1 MLLTKAQSVVKEA
14 SEMNV
19 STVSFESSDFVEGQ
33 TVRVKSRGRG
43 NLVSQPIPGIWVV
56 AFSEM
61 QGCGYV
67 FESDLSAV

>member
-1 MLLTKAQSVVKEA
+1 MQLTDEQPANADLQA
-14 SEMNV
+14 SPLAN
-19 STVSFESSDFVEGQ
+19 TLVEGQ
-33 TVRVKSRGRG
+33 TVRINNRGRG

-67 FESDLSAV
+67 FESELSAV

>member
-1 MLLTKAQSVVKEA
+1 MLLTKDQPTVKQA
-14 SEMNV
+14 SE
-19 STVSFESSDFVEGQ
+19 STRLVEGQ
-33 TVRVKSRGRG
+33 IVRVNNRGRG

-67 FESDLSAV
+67 FESELSAV